1 MQVVLRSLLQKQMLP
16 ECSLLLA
23 LSKTGMRKNHSLL
36 KHIKC
41 IFLLGFSEHQRKLY
55 FSHYFQENDA
65 SSRAFS
71 FVREKRSLFV
81 LCQSPFLCWLVCT
94 SLKCQLDKGEDLE
107 LDSETI
113 TGLYVSFFTK
123 VFKSGSETC
132 PLKQRRACPGWAG
145 PGPGHSFPGFL
156 ELSRLMRCPS

>member
-1 MQVVLRSLLQKQMLP
+1 M
-16 ECSLLLA
+16 
-23 LSKTGMRKNHSLL
+23 
-36 KHIKC
+36 
-41 IFLLGFSEHQRKLY
+41 
-55 FSHYFQENDA
+55 
-65 SSRAFS
+65 
-71 FVREKRSLFV
+71 REKRSLFV

-132 PLKQRRACPGWAG
+132 PLKQRRACLKSLCTLAAEGMWTRT
-145 PGPGHSFPGFL
+145 FL
-156 ELSRLMRCPS
+156 FCPEDLRRNGVSESDTLMWLDMKLLHRSGDCLAFIHTCIQEFCAAMFYMFK